1 MPVEIFGNFNFELVS
16 VPTFKEDSVREE
28 LINPLLYNLGYSAS
42 GLNQIIR
49 SKTLAHPVLTVGSS
63 QRKITMIPDYLL
75 MVDSKPAW
83 VLDAKAPSEKIE
95 SGHHVEQAYSYAIHP
110 EIRAKLYSLC
120 NGREFALF
128 SIEDEKYIFYFQLSE
143 IEKHWDKLYG
153 LLSPNAFKNQPIL
166 ISPQKSSEFNYT
178 KLIPPHRIEDIK
190 KQGVARHFG
199 AHPYFTRQAWKVV
212 QEYIKHFSQPND
224 LILDPFGG
232 SGVTT
237 IEAQVLNRRSIHI
250 DINPLSVFIVQ
261 NLVQP
266 LDFNLLGNEFTR
278 IKGEFAVG
286 MPKTDSDIEQ
296 ALLKYPYPK
305 DIQLPK
311 DADVEFI
318 QQLFTQKQLAQLAYL
333 KHLIQTVKDDA
344 VRGTILL
351 MFSGLLNKI
360 NLTYHTSS
368 KQTIGQGDS
377 GIFKYYR
384 YRVAPKPIELDI
396 LHYFQSRYD
405 KVVRAKKEL
414 KLFVTPDNL
423 SHMTIQKGT
432 ATRLA
437 SVKDETVDYIYTDP
451 PYGKKIQY
459 LDLSIMWNAWLDLPV
474 TDEDYELEAIEGG
487 KLNKS
492 KDEYSDLLGDSIEEM
507 FRVLKFDRWMSF
519 VFAHKDPAYW
529 HLIVET
535 AEKAGF
541 EYMGATSQS
550 NDKVSFKKNQNPYTV
565 LSGQLIINFKK
576 TRNPRT
582 IMKMDVGENIV
593 SLVIETIEGVIAHK
607 NGATLEEINDELVMK
622 GIEFGFLDILSQK
635 YSDITPLLNQNFAY
649 DDKTK
654 KYHIQQNTKFK
665 SRIDVNLRILYFL
678 KSYLIRMNQQKHD
691 PTFDEIIL
699 HIMPFLKNGI
709 TPETQTILSVLEEIA
724 QHVGDGKWRYRENQ
738 QLSLF

>member
-1 MPVEIFGNFNFELVS
+1 MQVEIFGDFNFDLLS
-16 VPTFKEDSVREE
+16 QPTFKEDSVREE

-42 GLNQIIR
+42 GFNQIIR
-49 SKTLAHPVLTVGSS
+49 SRTLTHPVLTVGSS
-63 QRKITMIPDYLL
+63 QRKINIIPDYLL
-75 MVDSKPAW
+75 MVDNKPAW
-83 VLDAKAPSEKIE
+83 VLDAKSPNEKIDT
-95 SGHHVEQAYSYAIHP
+95 GQHVQQAYSYAIHP
-110 EIRAKLYSLC
+110 EIRAKFYALC
-120 NGREFALF
+120 NGREFILF
-128 SIEDEKYIFYFQLSE
+128 SIEDDKHILYFQLSE
-143 IEKHWDKLYG
+143 ISKHWDKLYEQ
-153 LLSPNAFKNQPIL
+153 LSPNAFKNQPIYVTHKKQ
-166 ISPQKSSEFNYT
+166 SVFEYGRV
-178 KLIPPHRIEDIK
+178 IPPRKIENIK

-224 LILDPFGG
+224 IILDPFGG
-232 SGVTT
+232 SGVTA
-237 IEAQVLNRRSIHI
+237 IESHILGRRSIHI
-250 DINPLSVFIVQ
+250 DINPLSIFIVQ

-266 LDFNLLGNEFTR
+266 VDFNLLASEFER
-278 IKGEFAVG
+278 IKKIFAHSE
-286 MPKTDSDIEQ
+286 PKTDEQ
-296 ALLKYPYPK
+296 IKTILAKYPYPK
-305 DIQLPK
+305 DISLPK

-318 QQLFTQKQLAQLAYL
+318 QQLFTEKQLAQLALL
-333 KHLIQTVKDDA
+333 KHLIQTINDDG
-344 VRGTILL
+344 VRGTVML

-384 YRVAPKPIELDI
+384 YRIAPKPIELDI

-405 KVVRAKKEL
+405 KVVKAKKEL
-414 KLFVTPDNL
+414 KPYITSDNF
-423 SHMTIQKGT
+423 SHMIIQKGT
-432 ATRLA
+432 ATRLHNIQN
-437 SVKDETVDYIYTDP
+437 ETIDYIYTDP

-474 TDEDYELEAIEGG
+474 TDEDYEHEAIEGG

-492 KDEYSDLLGDSIEEM
+492 RDDYAHLLEDSIEEM

-529 HLIVET
+529 HIIVET

-550 NDKVSFKKNQNPYTV
+550 NDKISFKKNQNPYTV

-576 TRNPRT
+576 ARNPRT
-582 IMKMDVGENIV
+582 IMKMNVGENIV
-593 SLVIETIEGVIAHK
+593 ALVIETIEGVIAHK
-607 NGATLEEINDELVMK
+607 NGATLEDINDELVMK

-635 YSDITPLLNQNFAY
+635 YSDITSLLSQHFSY
-649 DDKTK
+649 DETTQ
-654 KYHIQQNTKFK
+654 KYHIPQNTKFQ
-665 SRIDVNLRILYFL
+665 SRIDVHLRILYFL
-678 KSYLIRMNQQKHD
+678 KSYLIRMRQQNYD

-709 TPETQTILSVLEEIA
+709 TPEEQSILSVLEEIA
-724 QHVGDGKWRYRENQ
+724 QQVGDGKWRYQENQ

>member
-1 MPVEIFGNFNFELVS
+1 MPVEIFGDFNFDIIAES
-16 VPTFKEDSVREE
+16 SFKEDSVREE

-42 GLNQIIR
+42 GLNPILR
-49 SKTLAHPVLTVGSS
+49 SKSLAHPVLTVGSS

-83 VLDAKAPSEKIE
+83 VLDAKAPIEKIE
-95 SGHHVEQAYSYAIHP
+95 SGQHVEQAYSYAIHP
-110 EIRAKLYSLC
+110 EIRVKLYALC

-128 SIEDEKYIFYFQLSE
+128 SIENDKYLFYFHLSE
-143 IEKHWDKLYG
+143 IEKYWDKLYE
-153 LLSPNAFKNQPIL
+153 LLSPNAFKNQPVYVV
-166 ISPQKSSEFNYT
+166 PKKSSSFDYASLT
-178 KLIPPHRIEDIK
+178 PPRRVENIK

-232 SGVTT
+232 SGVTA
-237 IEAQVLNRRSIHI
+237 IEAQVLGRRSVHI
-250 DINPLSVFIVQ
+250 DINPLSVFIVK
-261 NLVQP
+261 NLSQP
-266 LDFNLLGNEFTR
+266 VDFNLLASEFSR
-278 IKGEFAVG
+278 IKVDFSKNVPTTESQIA
-286 MPKTDSDIEQ
+286 E
-296 ALLKYPYPK
+296 ALTKYPYPK
-305 DIQLPK
+305 DIALPR
-311 DADVEFI
+311 DADVGFVEE
-318 QQLFTQKQLAQLAYL
+318 LFTPKQLAQLAFL
-333 KHLIQTVKDDA
+333 KHLIQTVKDEA
-344 VRGTILL
+344 VHGSLIL

-384 YRVAPKPIELDI
+384 YRVAPKPIDLDI

-405 KVVRAKKEL
+405 KVLKAKKEL
-414 KLFVTPDNL
+414 KLFVNSDNF
-423 SHMTIQKGT
+423 SRMTIEKGT
-432 ATRLA
+432 ATQLQNIEN
-437 SVKDETVDYIYTDP
+437 ETVDYIYTDP

-459 LDLSIMWNAWLDLPV
+459 LDLSIMWNSWLDLPV
-474 TDEDYELEAIEGG
+474 TDEDYNLEAIEGG

-492 KDEYSDLLGDSIEEM
+492 KDDYSDLLGQSIEEM
-507 FRVLKFDRWMSF
+507 FRVLKFNRWMSF

-529 HLIVET
+529 HIIVEA

-582 IMKMDVGENIV
+582 IMKMDIGENIT

-622 GIEFGFLDILSQK
+622 AIEFGFLDILSQK
-635 YSDITPLLNQNFAY
+635 YSDITPLLNQNFSY
-649 DDKTK
+649 DETTK
-654 KYHIQQNTKFK
+654 KYHIPQNTKFK

-678 KSYLIRMNQQKHD
+678 KSYLIRMSQQKHD
-691 PTFDEIIL
+691 STFDEIVL

-709 TPETQTILSVLEEIA
+709 TPEEQTILSVLEDIA
-724 QHVGDGKWRYRENQ
+724 QRVGEDKWRYREHQ